1 MEIISAHLVLVRI
14 KEDAACKCLA
24 LIKWLFD
31 SSMLDTVIAPPG
43 DVTWMKKTRALPLRG
58 PLCAGETD
66 GWRKPDG
73 WRKEQ
78 CPAGGSAFATA
89 HS

>member
-14 KEDAACKCLA
+14 KQDAACKCLA

-31 SSMLDTVIAPPG
+31 LLDTVIAPPG

-58 PLCAGETD
+58 PLCTGETD